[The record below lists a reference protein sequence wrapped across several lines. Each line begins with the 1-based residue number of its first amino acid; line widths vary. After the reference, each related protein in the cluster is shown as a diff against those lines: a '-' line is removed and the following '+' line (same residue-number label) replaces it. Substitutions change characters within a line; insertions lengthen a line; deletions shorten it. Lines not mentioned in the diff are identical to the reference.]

1 MKLRDLI
8 RQEFIG
14 RYAEVTE
21 AKNKCLIGVKG
32 KIVDETKN
40 MLTIATQHGEKKLIK
55 DQIVLNV
62 HFNGK
67 IYRIEGKYLI
77 GRPEERLKKKI
88 KNV

>member
-14 RYAEVTE
+14 RYAEVIE
-21 AKNKCLIGVKG
+21 AKNKCLVGIKG

-40 MLTIATQHGEKKLIK
+40 MLVIATPHGEKKLIK

-88 KNV
+88 KNA